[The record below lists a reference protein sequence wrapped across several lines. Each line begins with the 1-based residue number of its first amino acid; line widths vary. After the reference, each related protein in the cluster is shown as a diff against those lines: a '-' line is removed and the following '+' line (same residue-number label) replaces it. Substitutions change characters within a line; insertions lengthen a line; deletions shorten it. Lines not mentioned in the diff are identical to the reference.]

1 MLDEQAILNCV
12 EQTMIADAKVIKEAE
27 LQLFEYQKRPGFTTF
42 LLKVLSDEEIPT
54 HIRLSSAI
62 YFKNKI
68 QRSWN
73 ATNREDGIKPDEQQ
87 VIKENLIQALVKNSE
102 NNHIRPHLTES
113 VRGILGNN
121 DEWDLTGVINDL
133 LNSGKQEYVYSGL
146 LLLFEV
152 CIAHRWS
159 MADHRQEIDRV
170 IAIVFPTI
178 EVIAS
183 QLADREDYRS
193 NELMYLI
200 IKCFKYAC
208 LNNFP
213 QYFLNTEKLNA
224 WIQLHLYLCA
234 RPLPKEV
241 FSLDPSDRCLD
252 KRVKVNKWGFG
263 NLNRFIHKFSR
274 VTKSVS
280 QEFVSN
286 VFNNIIPAILQEYF
300 IVIQA
305 WRDKTLW
312 LGESALHYMIQFLEK
327 SLVTEEAY
335 PLIQPHLETI
345 IERVIF
351 PCLCANEESVQLLE
365 EDPEEYTRRYFD
377 MNKESSTADVASCDF
392 VFVVGHKRA
401 SQLDKILPFVN
412 SVFISYT
419 ENPDD
424 LETAFKQEGAM
435 RMIST
440 LFTLLDSP
448 SDLETIFS
456 RYIVPILSQNRY
468 MFLVARALETI
479 SVYPNEFKDLET
491 LSRLFQLTYDHFMT
505 SDLIPI
511 QVEAADALKSLVVS
525 NPGIHSHISAQVPGI
540 MEKLLR
546 LSKEFQIDTLSEV
559 MEVFVERFADEL
571 MVFAGDLAA
580 NLVDQFL
587 QLGCSLLDNSG
598 NSYSTGD
605 QDSEIQASSLLQTM
619 TTMVMSMSKV
629 SLIDKFLPVVKFVI
643 VNAQISFLTEIVDL
657 MDSLA
662 LSSQALFNQF
672 TPEIWEMV
680 HDVFDSFQTYAMSYF
695 EGYLIFFETLVTH
708 GFPQDQTFLQPF
720 LEILSLKLDSDI
732 DYDVESV
739 LDILV
744 FYALSMRDIPLFDKA
759 LKAASNDELELD
771 DGDIIKLF
779 LANVFVKPVET
790 LQVSEKGGAT
800 LILLTKWFSCKF
812 SSVFSIKLQIMA
824 ILSLFKLPELPG
836 ALKGFTSQ
844 FADKLVSLTE
854 KLPEAIRKRDAMSKG
869 EEGIEEV
876 FGNDVDPAEDGY
888 FEEYEED
895 LKETM
900 LDQINVFQE
909 VHSFLSQ
916 AQQQD
921 NKKYNTII
929 NSLSDEKK
937 HSLQVILDFVSQN

>member
-1 MLDEQAILNCV
+1 MPDEQAILSCV
-12 EQTMIADAKVIKEAE
+12 EQTMVADAKIIKEAE
-27 LQLFEYQKRPGFTTF
+27 QQLFEYQKQPGFTTF
-42 LLKVLSDEEIPT
+42 LLQVVSNEEIPT

-68 QRSWN
+68 FRSWN
-73 ATNREDGIKPDEQQ
+73 TPNREDGIKPEEQL

-102 NNHIRPHLTES
+102 NNHVRPHLTES
-113 VRGILGNN
+113 VRGILDNN
-121 DEWDLTGVINDL
+121 DNWDLTGVINEL

-146 LLLFEV
+146 LLLFQT
-152 CIAHRWS
+152 CIAHRWD
-159 MADHRQEIDRV
+159 MADNRKEIDRV
-170 IAIVFPTI
+170 VSVVFPTV
-178 EVIAS
+178 ENIAS
-183 QLADREDYRS
+183 QLINRDDYRA

-213 QYFLNTEKLNA
+213 QYFQNLDKLNA

-234 RPLPKEV
+234 KPLPKEV
-241 FSLDPSDRCLD
+241 FTLDPSDRCLD

-280 QEFVSN
+280 QEFVSY
-286 VFNNIIPAILQEYF
+286 VFNNIIPTILQEYF
-300 IVIQA
+300 KVIQA

-312 LGESALHYMIQFLEK
+312 LGEASLHYLIQFLEK
-327 SLVTEEAY
+327 CLVTEQVY
-335 PLIQPHLETI
+335 PLIQPHLSTI

-351 PCLCANEESVQLLE
+351 PCLSANEESVLLLE

-377 MNKESSTADVASCDF
+377 LNKESSTADVASCDF
-392 VFVVGHKRA
+392 VFVIGHKRPA
-401 SQLDKILPFVN
+401 ELDKVLPFVN
-412 SVFISYT
+412 SVFMSYN
-419 ENPDD
+419 EHPDD
-424 LETAFKQEGAM
+424 LTVAFKQEGAM

-440 LFTLLDSP
+440 LFTFLDSP
-448 SDLETIFS
+448 ESLEAIFS
-456 RYIVPILSQNRY
+456 HYVVPFLSQSRY
-468 MFLVARALETI
+468 PFLVARALETV
-479 SVYPNEFKDLET
+479 SVYGNEFQDMDT
-491 LSRLFQLTYDHFMT
+491 LSRLFQLTYDHFM
-505 SDLIPI
+505 SNDVLPI
-511 QVEAADALKSLVVS
+511 QIEAADALKALVVS
-525 NPGIHSHISAQVPGI
+525 NPKIHSHISAQVPGI

-546 LSKEFQIDTLSEV
+546 LSKEFQIDILSEV

-571 MVFAGDLAA
+571 TIFAEDLAA
-580 NLVDQFL
+580 NLADQFL
-587 QLGCSLLDNSG
+587 QLGRSLVDNSG

-605 QDSEIQASSLLQTM
+605 QDSEIQASALLQTM

-629 SLIDKFLPVVKFVI
+629 SLIDKFLPVVKFVV

-672 TPEIWEMV
+672 TPAIWEMV
-680 HDVFDSFQTYAMSYF
+680 HDVLDSFQMYAMDYF

-720 LEILSLKLDSDI
+720 LEILSVKLDSDI

-744 FYALSMRDIPLFDKA
+744 FYALSMRDIQLFDRA
-759 LKAASNDELELD
+759 LKASSNDELQLD
-771 DGDIIKLF
+771 DGDIVKNF
-779 LANVFVKPVET
+779 LANVSVKPMET
-790 LQVSEKGGAT
+790 LQICENEGAT
-800 LILLTKWFSCKF
+800 LVLLTKWFSCKF

-824 ILSLFKLPELPG
+824 ILSLFKLPELPSCV
-836 ALKGFTSQ
+836 KGFTSQ
-844 FADKLVSLTE
+844 FAEKLVSLME
-854 KLPEAIRKRDAMSKG
+854 KLPEAIRKRDAISKG
-869 EEGIEEV
+869 EEGVEEM
-876 FGNDVDPAEDGY
+876 FGNDTNPDEDDY

-895 LKETM
+895 LKETV

-909 VHSFLSQ
+909 VHSFFGQLQSND
-916 AQQQD
+916 A
-921 NKKYNTII
+921 KKYETII
-929 NSLSDEKK
+929 NSLNDEKK
-937 HSLQVILDFVSQN
+937 HSLQVILEFVSQN